1 MIRKFFSALILAGI
15 TLTAWGQVMPPT
27 MIGRQ
32 SNNTGIRAVPAT
44 GTVKI
49 DGNLDDWDMSG
60 RIWSFADI
68 GIRDLYSAETAVMW
82 SKDYLY
88 LAFKFRDPTPLINTI
103 NPAIDSQSG
112 WKGDAVQLRL
122 LTDWPLWITLWKYS
136 KGNQYAMLSS
146 SWKEQDK
153 VTAGQNNSLLVSKPG
168 SNSLGEGVEMASK
181 QDADHRGYVHEVRI
195 PWKLIYKNTPPTA
208 GAGNNFRMGIEYYWG
223 GAGENVMPAHR
234 YADNLQP
241 GATSREFFWTAKEVW
256 GNVNLLA
263 KGQLEPLK
271 YILAGQ
277 KLEGIIPLTVKVPVK
292 AKEFTVVIENKEGV
306 RIRNLGAQLNTDLYT
321 VSTTAT
327 ERTATVLWDGRDDA
341 GKMVKAGD
349 YKVRGL
355 SHQGIGAD
363 YIMSFFNPG
372 TPPWQAGTSGNWG
385 ADHAAP
391 QYVAAAG
398 DWSILAWGFAEGGS
412 GIIGIGPDGLKKWGE
427 KRGAQA
433 LAADEQSVYF
443 ISRSWGASG
452 NLCRLNKVNGAYKPF
467 KIDGKVRPFELSL
480 NDIFGS
486 EAAAMDKVVAMASG
500 KGKLALAMNSGKI
513 ALLDTA
519 SARIITTLNVPAL
532 SAIAFGPGGQC
543 YVMSEN
549 QLCEINIQT
558 GAKRVIPTPGLTIV
572 NNTKETATQGVLTVD
587 NQGLIGIYDSGNDQ
601 QVKFYTPDGKLSYTA
616 GRKGGRPIRGNFDEQ
631 AMSHVTSVSVDRRNQ
646 IWVTE
651 CWEYPRRV
659 SVWAKDGTLIRD
671 YIGNTGYSGTGAFL
685 HDQDPTLAYYGPV
698 EMKLDLVKRTAKVT
712 RILWVPGP
720 GEQFPVPTDVHTHP
734 HRFTSSASGQPK
746 EYMFLPPYR
755 NSDPYVIYMEGANHS
770 WRPVAA
776 IGAVGQL
783 SGELAPL
790 DSKVV
795 RQPEGEYQGL
805 NAYDA
810 YFWNDQNQD
819 GKVQFAEL
827 TIVPNPKPVRVGQN
841 GVLPIPFMSGWG
853 GRMAPED
860 LSFVTSG
867 IARYAPLRFTAEGA
881 PVFGP
886 ASIKKYTIEGVGDF
900 VPVLKEQGVVAL
912 LNHGNLSTDGI
923 TEFNVATGKSLW
935 TYPNPY
941 PSVHGSHLAPMPQPG
956 LVIGSL
962 KILGVANL
970 PGNNGKLFGMRG
982 NLGQDFFMT
991 TDGLFI
997 GTVFQ
1002 DGRLPSMPLPVT
1014 EAELVHQPV
1023 GSFGGGSEPFTGWF
1037 GSQNDGKVRLTSG
1050 IAGQSVMILEMTGL
1064 EQIKRFNAP
1073 DITITDEQVKTAF
1086 AANQLR
1092 TAQSE
1097 KAIVSRQLITR
1108 IKTTLAVDGRGKG
1121 WESIPVFLIESKASG
1136 AKAKAQLAYDNTYL
1150 YLATDVEDP
1159 SPWKNEG
1166 VDFLRLFKTGD
1177 AVDLQIGTDP
1187 KASAKRM
1194 QPVKGDL
1201 RIVLSNLN
1209 NQPAAVLM
1217 EPVNPTA
1224 AKSNAKVYTSP
1235 VGDKKFDE
1243 VRLFANVKVTIVKRE
1258 SGYRLEAAVPL
1269 KEIGLQAEPGQEFRG
1284 DLGFISSDAAGKINT
1299 ARTYWANKA
1308 TNLVSDEPLEAW
1320 LFPASWGTFVW
1331 GK

>member
-1 MIRKFFSALILAGI
+1 MIQKILATLFLAGI
-15 TLTAWGQVMPPT
+15 TIRVCSQTMPPT

-32 SNNTGIRAVPAT
+32 SNNTGIRAVPAR
-44 GTVKI
+44 GVMKI
-49 DGNLDDWDMSG
+49 DGKLDDWDMSG

-88 LAFKFRDPTPLINTI
+88 LAFKFRDPTPLVNTV
-103 NPAIDSQSG
+103 NPAIDAQSG
-112 WKGDAVQLRL
+112 WRGDAIQLRL

-153 VTAGQNNSLLVSKPG
+153 VTAGQNSSLLLSRPG
-168 SNSLGEGVEMASK
+168 SGSLGEGVEMAAK
-181 QDADHRGYVHEVRI
+181 EDADHRGYVEEVRI
-195 PWKLIYKNTPPTA
+195 PWKLIYNNTPPAAIA
-208 GAGNNFRMGIEYYWG
+208 GSSFRMGIEYYWG

-277 KLEGIIPLTVKVPVK
+277 KLEGTIPLTIKLP
-292 AKEFTVVIENKEGV
+292 AGARELTVVVENKEGL

-321 VSTTAT
+321 VSATAKD
-327 ERTATVLWDGRDDA
+327 RTIRVLWDGRDDS
-341 GKMVKAGD
+341 GKMVASGT
-349 YKVRGL
+349 YKIRGL
-355 SHQGIGAD
+355 SHHGIGAD

-372 TPPWQAGTSGNWG
+372 TPPWQAGNSGNWG

-427 KRGAQA
+427 KRGAQS
-433 LAADEQSVYF
+433 LAADDQSVYF
-443 ISRSWGASG
+443 ISRSWGATG
-452 NLCRLNKVNGAYKPF
+452 NLCRLNKVNGAYKAF
-467 KIDGKVRPFELSL
+467 KLDGKVRPFELPL
-480 NDIFGS
+480 NEIFGS
-486 EAAAMDKVVAMASG
+486 GAAAMGKVVAMASG
-500 KGKLALAMNSGKI
+500 KGKLALAMNSGKLV
-513 ALLDTA
+513 LLDTA
-519 SARIITTLNVPAL
+519 SAKVLNTLNVPAL
-532 SAIAFGPGGQC
+532 TAVAFGPVGQC
-543 YVMSEN
+543 YVLSEN
-549 QLCEINIQT
+549 QLCEIDLAKGT
-558 GAKRVIPTPGLTIV
+558 KRVIPTPGLTIV
-572 NNTKETATQGVLTVD
+572 GAELVSQGTLTVD
-587 NQGLIGIYDSGNDQ
+587 NQGLIGIYDQGKDQ
-601 QVKFYTPDGKLSYTA
+601 QVKFYTPEGKLSYTA
-616 GRKGGRPIRGNFDEQ
+616 GRKGGRAIRGDFDAQ
-631 AMSHVTSVSVDRRNQ
+631 AMSHVTAVSVDRKDQ

-659 SVWAKDGTLIRD
+659 SVWAKDGHLIRD

-698 EMKLDLVKRTAKVT
+698 EMKLDLGKRTAKVS
-712 RILWVPGP
+712 RVLWVPGP

-734 HRFTSSASGQPK
+734 QRFTSSASGQLR
-746 EYMFLPPYR
+746 EYLFLPPYR
-755 NSDPYVIYMEGANHS
+755 NSDPYVIYLEGANHS

-790 DSKVV
+790 DGKVI

-810 YFWNDQNQD
+810 YFWNDQNGD

-827 TIVPNPKPVRVGQN
+827 TIVSNPKAVRLGQN
-841 GVLPIPFMSGWG
+841 GVLPIPYMSGWG
-853 GRMAPED
+853 GRMAQED

-867 IARYAPLRFTAEGA
+867 IARYVPLRVTAEGA

-886 ASIKKYTIEGVGDF
+886 GSIKKYPVEGVGDF
-900 VPVLKEQGVVAL
+900 VPVLKEEGVVAL
-912 LNHGNLSTDGI
+912 LNHGNLATDGI
-923 TEFNVATGKSLW
+923 TEFNIATGKSLW

-956 LVIGSL
+956 LVIGPL
-962 KILGVANL
+962 KILGVADL

-997 GTVFQ
+997 GTIFQ
-1002 DGRLPSMPLPVT
+1002 DGRLPSMPLPAT
-1014 EAELVHQPV
+1014 EAALVHQPV
-1023 GSFGGGSEPFTGWF
+1023 GSFGGGSEPFTGWM
-1037 GSQNDGKVRLTSG
+1037 GSQSDGKVRLTSG
-1050 IAGQSVMILEMTGL
+1050 MAGQSVMILEMTGL
-1064 EQIKRFNAP
+1064 DQVKRFTAP
-1073 DITITDEQVKTAF
+1073 DIAITKEQVKVAF

-1092 TAQSE
+1092 TSQSE
-1097 KAIVSRQLITR
+1097 KKAISRQLVTR
-1108 IKTTLAVDGRGKG
+1108 VQKAPPIDGHGKG
-1121 WESIPVFLIESKASG
+1121 WQSIPVFAIESPASG
-1136 AKAKAQLAYDNTYL
+1136 AKAGAQLAYDDTYL
-1150 YLATDVEDP
+1150 YLATDVDDP

-1166 VDFLRLFKTGD
+1166 VDFQRLFKTGD
-1177 AVDLQIGTDP
+1177 AVDLALATDS
-1187 KASAKRM
+1187 KAAAKRE

-1201 RIVLSNLN
+1201 RIVLANLN

-1217 EPVNPTA
+1217 QAVNPDA

-1243 VRLFANVKVTIVKRE
+1243 VRLFTNVKVAVVKRE
-1258 SGYRLEAAVPL
+1258 GGYRLEAAIPL
-1269 KEIGLQAEPGQEFRG
+1269 KELGLQAEPGHEFRG
-1284 DLGFISSDAAGKINT
+1284 DLGFISSDATGKINV
-1299 ARTYWANKA
+1299 ARTYWANKV